1 MTSATTGL
9 LLLLALLASSNH
21 AFQINT
27 ASRSNICRRN
37 DFASLF
43 SVIKSE
49 DVDFKFDEGAG
60 GVRLAQESVIKI
72 TGQVSHAPGKAEP
85 KISDLMRYTS
95 LTAVSES
102 AVDSSPVTVLGTG
115 IGVELYKDPGET
127 ASADITLAPPDAVR
141 DCLMGVGS
149 ALEYDTVH
157 INFCGG
163 NDAQVLEV
171 LAATKEMVLD
181 LDVKTK
187 AKIAF
192 SSISHSSLPEGKSF
206 ITVVG
211 LPEDVSTGGLKGVE
225 RALASGEVFFCNG
238 QYWTVTDDD
247 INTAIA

>member
-1 MTSATTGL
+1 
-9 LLLLALLASSNH
+9 
-21 AFQINT
+21 
-27 ASRSNICRRN
+27 
-37 DFASLF
+37 
-43 SVIKSE
+43 
-49 DVDFKFDEGAG
+49 
-60 GVRLAQESVIKI
+60 LAQESVIKI

-225 RALASGEVFFCNG
+225 RALVSGEVFFCNG